1 MVAPMAASA
10 GETLHPVTFDDLPG
24 WTEDDHAAALT
35 SFRRSCAEIRD
46 AGRAF
51 QRDIRFG
58 SELDA
63 LACLASSAERLR
75 LTRPAFTADDV
86 VEIAG
91 GVSHR
96 AYQGR
101 DDPATVQQR
110 IDLLAKYALDVADPK
125 TRGRACEA
133 ICGLVNWATWRSRP
147 APVALPPSVRD
158 EYASLWPRIESGL
171 DPDRRRFHFLEYA
184 SLLPLRLQQD
194 EVREALAKQETQ
206 RAAALVRIATIGQ
219 SEKLRWYEQIL
230 DQARRAPNLSQRSAM
245 LSGIARC
252 LWDMDPDLSLRV
264 FWEGL
269 KIAEEEGFK
278 PQHHDV
284 SDWLGD
290 PNPYVTPEECLRY
303 NNSYMPNEPQKAIQA
318 LWAFARAEQRPS
330 HRDGVLESLAEM
342 LLRQEDAPQAA
353 CVAAI
358 LSDPARRAKV
368 WTAVAIVARG
378 KPLREDW

>member
-1 MVAPMAASA
+1 VLGRVASSSHPEPALQWLQAAPPS
-10 GETLHPVTFDDLPG
+10 PV
-24 WTEDDHAAALT
+24 
-35 SFRRSCAEIRD
+35 RD
-46 AGRAF
+46 AA
-51 QRDIRFG
+51 
-58 SELDA
+58 
-63 LACLASSAERLR
+63 
-75 LTRPAFTADDV
+75 V